1 MKRKPVTITINEDIQ
16 KKIRLL
22 QALLISET
30 SLSWSFSLVIHELLV
45 EGLKKFN
52 TNKVVRGTKK

>member
-52 TNKVVRGTKK
+52 THKVVRGTKK

>member
-52 TNKVVRGTKK
+52 TNKVVRGTRK